1 MEPTAV
7 INHRVPADLKRAFED
22 ACKAN
27 DQTAS
32 QVIRA
37 MMREYVSRNAQTKLD
52 LGGKRK

>member
-1 MEPTAV
+1 MEEKMAV

-32 QVIRA
+32 QVVRA
-37 MMREYVSRNAQTKLD
+37 MMREYVRANAQGD
-52 LGGKRK
+52 LLKGSRK

>member
-1 MEPTAV
+1 METQTV
-7 INHRVPADLKRAFED
+7 INLRIPCELKRAFED

-37 MMREYVSRNAQTKLD
+37 FVRQYVKQNAQGD
-52 LGGKRK
+52 LLKGGK

>member
-1 MEPTAV
+1 METTAV

-37 MMREYVSRNAQTKLD
+37 MMREYVRANAQGD
-52 LGGKRK
+52 LLKGNRK

>member
-1 MEPTAV
+1 MPDQTMQ
-7 INHRVPADLKRAFED
+7 IRLPAELRKAFQE
-22 ACKAN
+22 ACEAN

-32 QVIRA
+32 QVVRA